1 MGLFDKLKKKENTT
15 KCNQVQNA
23 DLIKAAIQTTCS
35 NLIQHCRD
43 ANLPYEIT
51 HKYQKGMIIREK
63 GFVDATALS
72 GGIVT
77 NHRYIILSNHMAS
90 LAQFEGDKQW
100 ALCVANRD
108 SRFLVLGK
116 AEGKGRRVTVLLH
129 LNDDSWQLFK
139 SIDTS
144 IFQNLLNDCY
154 NSFKECI
161 FKEPIASV
169 STDEWF
175 ARCQFPVGMS
185 DSGEFFPVDD

>member
-1 MGLFDKLKKKENTT
+1 MVFFDAFKKKES
-15 KCNQVQNA
+15 KQQQNQTQDNEA
-23 DLIKAAIQTTCS
+23 IKIAIQQTCS
-35 NLIQHCRD
+35 NLTQHCRD

-72 GGIVT
+72 GGIIK
-77 NHRYIILSNHMAS
+77 NHRYIILSNLMAP
-90 LAQFEGDKQW
+90 LFQFEGDKKW
-100 ALCVANRD
+100 ALCVANKD

-116 AEGKGRRVTVLLH
+116 AEGKGKRVTVLLH
-129 LNDDSWQLFK
+129 LNNDTWQLFK
-139 SIDTS
+139 SINMN

-161 FKEPIASV
+161 DKEPIASV
-169 STDEWF
+169 STEEWF

-185 DSGEFFPVDD
+185 DNGVFFPIDD